1 MATKKTTV
9 DVVTATFTMI
19 TKEPKTWGLRVPK
32 GQGKKGLVVES
43 VNRWGNRQ
51 AKRLV
56 SKVADVPANE
66 MLGLPACEVWTFQNA

>member
-1 MATKKTTV
+1 MATKKEQE
-9 DVVTATFTMI
+9 VVTATFTMI

-51 AKRLV
+51 SKKLV
-56 SKVADVPANE
+56 SKVADTPANE